1 MKIRYWIKRKNDKIE
16 IDNTNDLIF
25 IKNQSK

>member
-16 IDNTNDLIF
+16 IGNTNDLIF